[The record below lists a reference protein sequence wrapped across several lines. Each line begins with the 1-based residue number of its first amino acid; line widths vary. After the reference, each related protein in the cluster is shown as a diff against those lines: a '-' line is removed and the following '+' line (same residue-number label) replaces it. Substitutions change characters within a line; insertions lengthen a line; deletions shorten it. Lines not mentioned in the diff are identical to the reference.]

1 MKHFV
6 RIHYNVPELGGELLN
21 IAELEEI
28 SAHECTMVRMIEL
41 DPAETITGIYVD
53 GRVIGQANQPMGT
66 VPHPRTYDSMEGITA
81 THLSEED
88 VEQLGRELDAI
99 REQTSKIEDWLDSLS
114 EPVKPYLPAIG
125 RFLIVVTFLEDAL
138 RILTQW
144 TDQLVYL
151 HDYRHSKLLFCLFL

>member
-53 GRVIGQANQPMGT
+53 GRVIGQANQPMP
-66 VPHPRTYDSMEGITA
+66 VPQPA
-81 THLSEED
+81 P
-88 VEQLGRELDAI
+88 QLRIADNWGSPTI
-99 REQTSKIEDWLDSLS
+99 VMCDWLLTTVKDGVSDRGKLTAPRLS
-114 EPVKPYLPAIG
+114 TQFLSRFGSQHRLWGTAFPCGANGSIG
-125 RFLIVVTFLEDAL
+125 
-138 RILTQW
+138 
-144 TDQLVYL
+144 
-151 HDYRHSKLLFCLFL
+151 

>member
-28 SAHECTMVRMIEL
+28 SAHECTMVRMLEL

-53 GRVIGQANQPMGT
+53 GRVIGQANQPMVT

-81 THLSEED
+81 THLSEE
-88 VEQLGRELDAI
+88 EFEGL
-99 REQTSKIEDWLDSLS
+99 WS
-114 EPVKPYLPAIG
+114 EAQ
-125 RFLIVVTFLEDAL
+125 A
-138 RILTQW
+138 
-144 TDQLVYL
+144 
-151 HDYRHSKLLFCLFL
+151 KLQ

>member
-53 GRVIGQANQPMGT
+53 GNVIGQANQPMGT
-66 VPHPRTYDSMEGITA
+66 VPHPRSYDPMEGITA
-81 THLSEED
+81 THLSEE
-88 VEQLGRELDAI
+88 EFEGL
-99 REQTSKIEDWLDSLS
+99 WS
-114 EPVKPYLPAIG
+114 EAQ
-125 RFLIVVTFLEDAL
+125 A
-138 RILTQW
+138 
-144 TDQLVYL
+144 
-151 HDYRHSKLLFCLFL
+151 KLQ

>member
-1 MKHFV
+1 M
-6 RIHYNVPELGGELLN
+6 LN

-81 THLSEED
+81 THLSEE
-88 VEQLGRELDAI
+88 EFEGL
-99 REQTSKIEDWLDSLS
+99 WS
-114 EPVKPYLPAIG
+114 EAQ
-125 RFLIVVTFLEDAL
+125 A
-138 RILTQW
+138 
-144 TDQLVYL
+144 
-151 HDYRHSKLLFCLFL
+151 KLQ

>member
-21 IAELEEI
+21 IAELEEV
-28 SAHECTMVRMIEL
+28 SAQECTMIRMIEL

-81 THLSEED
+81 THLSEE
-88 VEQLGRELDAI
+88 EFEGLWSEARAI
-99 REQTSKIEDWLDSLS
+99 F
-114 EPVKPYLPAIG
+114 A
-125 RFLIVVTFLEDAL
+125 
-138 RILTQW
+138 
-144 TDQLVYL
+144 
-151 HDYRHSKLLFCLFL
+151 

>member
-53 GRVIGQANQPMGT
+53 GQVIGQANQPMRT

-81 THLSEED
+81 THLSEDEF
-88 VEQLGRELDAI
+88 EGL
-99 REQTSKIEDWLDSLS
+99 WS
-114 EPVKPYLPAIG
+114 EAQ
-125 RFLIVVTFLEDAL
+125 A
-138 RILTQW
+138 
-144 TDQLVYL
+144 
-151 HDYRHSKLLFCLFL
+151 KLQ

>member
-28 SAHECTMVRMIEL
+28 SAHECTMVRMLEL

-53 GRVIGQANQPMGT
+53 GRVIGQANQPMVT

-81 THLSEED
+81 THLSEE
-88 VEQLGRELDAI
+88 EFEGL
-99 REQTSKIEDWLDSLS
+99 WS
-114 EPVKPYLPAIG
+114 EA
-125 RFLIVVTFLEDAL
+125 RA
-138 RILTQW
+138 
-144 TDQLVYL
+144 
-151 HDYRHSKLLFCLFL
+151 KLQ